1 MSFPREFTA
10 LNFAAAP
17 AATYTSQSLPNEDGR
32 GVRVYINLT
41 TATHSSVVF
50 TVQGYDI
57 ASDTWYTLLT
67 SAAKT
72 TAAATVL
79 VVYPT
84 ITASANLI
92 AQDAIPPQVRV
103 VAVLADNGGTAE
115 LTGTVGVAILK

>member
-10 LNFAAAP
+10 LNFVAAP
-17 AATYTSQSLPNEDGR
+17 AATYLSQSLPNEDGR
-32 GVRVYINLT
+32 GVRVYIKLV
-41 TATHSSVVF
+41 TATLSSVVF
-50 TVQGYDI
+50 TVEGYDV
-57 ASDTWYTLLT
+57 ASDTWYTLLV

-72 TAAATVL
+72 TAASTVL

-92 AQDAIPPQVRV
+92 AQDAIPPQIRV
-103 VAVLADNGGTAE
+103 KAVLADNGGTAA